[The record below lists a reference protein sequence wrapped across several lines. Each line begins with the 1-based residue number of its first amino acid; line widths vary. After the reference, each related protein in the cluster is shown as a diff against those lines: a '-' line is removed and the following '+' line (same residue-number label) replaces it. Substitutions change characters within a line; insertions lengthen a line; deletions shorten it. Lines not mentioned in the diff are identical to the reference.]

1 MTLSPGIHDLPAA
14 DYHLDPC
21 EQPSLSASMAAVLC
35 TSSPAHAWTK
45 HPVLN
50 PDYQPSEEAKYDLG
64 RAAHSLILERD
75 ESTIE
80 VFDYDNWRT
89 KAAQEAAATARLHGK
104 TPMLLN
110 QWSDLSAMVV
120 ATHWQL
126 AKFAVRPSM
135 FVDGKPEQTL
145 VWEEDGVWC
154 RARCD
159 WLHHDYSAIDDL
171 KTTSRSANPERW
183 TRGPLFD
190 HGADIQAAFYLRG
203 LKAITGVDAEFRWC
217 VVESSPPYALS
228 VIAPGPDVLA
238 LANVKVDWALATWR
252 ECLRSGDWPAYETRV
267 CYAQT
272 QPWME
277 NQWLER
283 QAREEW
289 AA

>member
-1 MTLSPGIHDLPAA
+1 MSLDVGIHDLPANSYHA
-14 DYHLDPC
+14 DEIAD
-21 EQPSLSASMAAVLC
+21 QPALSKSIIHTLL
-35 TSSPAHAWTK
+35 SRSPKHAWTA
-45 HPVLN
+45 HPKLN
-50 PDYQPSEEAKYDLG
+50 PGFVREEKDIFDLG
-64 RAAHSLILERD
+64 TAAHALYFEGD
-75 ESTIE
+75 AG
-80 VFDYDNWRT
+80 VQVCDYENWKT
-89 KAAQEAAATARLHGK
+89 KASQEDRDLARAHGK
-104 TPMLLN
+104 IPMLLN

-120 ATHWQL
+120 ATHAQL
-126 AKFAVRPSM
+126 ARFDVQPAL
-135 FVDGKPEQTL
+135 FTDGRPEQTL

-154 RARCD
+154 RARAD
-159 WLHHDYSAIDDL
+159 WLRDDYQAIDDL

-228 VIAPGPDVLA
+228 VIAPGPDVLT

-252 ECLRSGDWPAYETRV
+252 ECLRTGDWPTYPTQV

-277 NQWLER
+277 AAWLER
-283 QAREEW
+283 EAREEW